1 MAKLAE
7 NVEGD
12 DVAWAARNEHWL
24 ARPHKPD
31 GYHRDRS
38 SALAPLVLC
47 GHGVS
52 LRVEK
57 GTLAIRNGFTH
68 YPQVAET
75 FRFFKGDRALPPRI
89 IMLDGSGSLSF
100 DVLTWLSEQGV
111 PLIRIGWQGDVVSVV
126 GSTGAAYLPDRIMW
140 QIETRGDPEKR
151 LAFCCD
157 LITEKLRSS
166 ITTLRTSIPDTPA
179 RVGAIAT
186 AELVIDR
193 LQRRQVRTVMDVLL
207 AEARAASA
215 YFLAWRGLPL
225 RWKGLKQAPVP
236 DAWLT
241 ATTRR
246 SFSLRNRTTN
256 RHSTHPVN
264 AMLNYAYAILHSQV
278 QVDAVSSGYD
288 PDRGIMHESRS
299 DSRALVL
306 DLIEPRRPM
315 IDAVILKFVATNAFA
330 AADFIITKDGVCRL
344 SPQLARRAAALSVS
358 KLPQSSTSE

>member
-1 MAKLAE
+1 M
-7 NVEGD
+7 
-12 DVAWAARNEHWL
+12 
-24 ARPHKPD
+24 
-31 GYHRDRS
+31 
-38 SALAPLVLC
+38 LC

-111 PLIRIGWQGDVVSVV
+111 PLIRIGWRGDVVSVV
-126 GSTGAAYLPDRIMW
+126 CGTGAAYLPDCVMW
-140 QIETRGDPEKR
+140 QIETRSDPEKR

-179 RVGAIAT
+179 RLRAITT

-193 LQRRQVRTVMDVLL
+193 LQGRQVRTVMDVLL

-236 DAWLT
+236 NAWLA

-264 AMLNYAYAILHSQV
+264 AMLNYAYAILHSEV
-278 QVDAVSSGYD
+278 QIEAVAAGYD
-288 PDRGIMHESRS
+288 PCRGVMHEGRT
-299 DSRALVL
+299 DSRAFVL
-306 DLIEPRRPM
+306 DLMERRRPL
-315 IDAVILKFVATNAFA
+315 IDATVLRFIAANAFTA
-330 AADFIITKDGVCRL
+330 NDFIITKDGICRL
-344 SPQLARRAAALSVS
+344 SAQLARRATIHIGSQKRDTPSLVNN
-358 KLPQSSTSE
+358 T